1 MGDIYKFI
9 REKFPFYQQQNKKW
23 QNSIRHNLTLNDC
36 FLKMPREPG
45 RPGKG
50 NYWTLHP
57 EAEGMFDNGSYLR
70 RRKRFKLNE
79 AQVRIKYYV
88 SKFKYVVL
96 IYKEFVLQNFIT
108 YLMH

>member
-1 MGDIYKFI
+1 
-9 REKFPFYQQQNKKW
+9 
-23 QNSIRHNLTLNDC
+23 
-36 FLKMPREPG
+36 MPREPG

-79 AQVRIKYYV
+79 AQVII
-88 SKFKYVVL
+88 S
-96 IYKEFVLQNFIT
+96 
-108 YLMH
+108 